1 MYKNAESNYF
11 PKYVLYP
18 MFSLITMF
26 YINSHTLP
34 RFT

>member
-1 MYKNAESNYF
+1 MYEIAESNYF
-11 PKYVLYP
+11 LNYAL
-18 MFSLITMF
+18 FSLITMF

>member
-1 MYKNAESNYF
+1 MYEIAESNYF
-11 PKYVLYP
+11 LNYVLYP
-18 MFSLITMF
+18 LFSLITMF